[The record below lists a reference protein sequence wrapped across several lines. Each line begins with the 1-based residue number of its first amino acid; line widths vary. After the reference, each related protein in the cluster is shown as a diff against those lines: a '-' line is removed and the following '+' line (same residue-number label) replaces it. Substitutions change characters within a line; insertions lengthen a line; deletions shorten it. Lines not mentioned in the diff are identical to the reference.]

1 LYSETLFIGENQN
14 GSNQGLQVRRREKM
28 KRVRFL
34 GAVLMLALVLAACA
48 PAATEIPTLAV
59 PVTGDTDTPEA
70 VMTDTPAET
79 ATTEAVT
86 TETPAETATV
96 EGTMEGTTGAATSI
110 MSSTS
115 ADVSEPFLV
124 DQDGRSLYL
133 FTDDTQNSGT
143 SACTDSECTTEWPPV
158 IVTATPTAGTG
169 LDATLLGTITLDD
182 GTMQATYNGWPLH
195 YFDEDTAA
203 GDIKG
208 QGMEGKWFLVSA
220 TGTAIQ

>member
-1 LYSETLFIGENQN
+1 
-14 GSNQGLQVRRREKM
+14 M
-28 KRVRFL
+28 KKARFL
-34 GAVLMLALVLAACA
+34 GTVLILALALAACA
-48 PAATEIPTLAV
+48 PAATPTEAPTLSV
-59 PVTGDTDTPEA
+59 PVTGPSDTPEA
-70 VMTDTPAET
+70 LMTETPAET

-86 TETPAETATV
+86 TEAPAETATV
-96 EGTMEGTTGAATSI
+96 EGTTTAATSI
-110 MSSTS
+110 MTSTS

-143 SACTDSECTTEWPPV
+143 TACTDSECTTEWPPV

-169 LDATLLGTITLDD
+169 VDAAMLGTITLED

-195 YFDEDTAA
+195 YFDEDTAP
-203 GDIKG
+203 GDING

-220 TGTAIQ
+220 AGTAIQ